1 MSPQA
6 RSAWWIRVVCI
17 ASTLLWI
24 FIVLDNTQLLDK
36 FELGVQ
42 DAELQLAT
50 SRRSPGDIAIVAF
63 DEKSI
68 HQYGPLP
75 WPAEEMDSVVNAI
88 AAHGAKVIAF
98 DFVFTGERA
107 GRSHAVEQSLAS
119 EGPFRH
125 AMAASSN
132 IILGTFFD
140 FAPEPTE
147 FASSPAL
154 TELENHRLHQIVYL
168 EGASPSGADPP
179 PIPQAY
185 DVHTVAPG
193 IVSAARSYGHLNL
206 IPDAD
211 GIIRWMPL
219 IVRFRDNLYS
229 AFSIEVA
236 RAYSGDPPPQVRIAR
251 GRVDSLALGNL
262 LITTD
267 EQGEMLIRY
276 AGPRAT
282 FPTFSVADLLA
293 NKIAADALRGRIV
306 LVGATAAGIGDI
318 WATPFD
324 PLLPGVEIHA
334 NAIEDI
340 LHGSFLVRNWET
352 RLLTV
357 VAIAFLGTFCAFAI
371 PAFSRRGLKEISLFA
386 AAIFPAIILVHYFFF
401 TRTGYSI
408 GLLSP
413 LFATATLL
421 CGTLMVSYFSE
432 ERQRRSIENI
442 FGKYLDSRVI
452 EELVSRPERLR
463 LGGERR
469 DLTVLFCDI
478 RNFTTLSEVL
488 PPESTVDMLND
499 FFTTMTNIIFASGGM
514 VDKFVGDQIMA
525 VWGAPLARPDHAAAA
540 CDAALRMRDA
550 FAKISVK
557 WSATASSR
565 ATGPENNPKLAKINC
580 GIGINSGPMVVGN
593 IGSAR
598 RLSYTV
604 IGDNVNVASR
614 LESLNK
620 SYGTQLIIGPAT
632 YEAARDHFIF
642 REIDR
647 VRVRGRS
654 QSHSIYELLCRADEI
669 TVSSE
674 WLRAFADGL
683 AAFRR
688 RDWPIA
694 SKHFVA
700 AQNSNPADCCA
711 ALYLS
716 RVEGFSKTPPPGD
729 WDGSLELHG

>member
-1 MSPQA
+1 MSPHA
-6 RSAWWIRVVCI
+6 RSAWLIRVVCV
-17 ASTLLWI
+17 ASSILWI
-24 FIVLDNTQLLDK
+24 FIVLASSPLLEK
-36 FELGVQ
+36 FELSVQ
-42 DAELQLAT
+42 DAELQL
-50 SRRSPGDIAIVAF
+50 SSHRPPGDIAIVAF
-63 DEKSI
+63 DEKSV

-75 WPAEEMDSVVNAI
+75 WPAEEMDSVVDAI
-88 AAHGAKVIAF
+88 SARGARVIAF
-98 DFVFTGERA
+98 DFVFSGERA
-107 GRSHAVEQSLAS
+107 GHAHAIQQSPAS
-119 EGPFRH
+119 EEPFRQ
-125 AMAASSN
+125 AMAASGN
-132 IILGTFFD
+132 VILGTFFD
-140 FAPEPTE
+140 FAPEPNE

-154 TELENHRLHQIVYL
+154 TDLENHRLRQIVYL
-168 EGASPSGADPP
+168 EGASPSSADPP

-185 DVHTVAPG
+185 DVHTVASG
-193 IVSAARSYGHLNL
+193 LVSAARSYGHLNL

-219 IVRFRDNLYS
+219 VVSFRNNLYS

-236 RAYSGDPPPQVRIAR
+236 RAYSGAPPPQIRIAR
-251 GRVDSLALGNL
+251 GRVDSLSLGDR

-267 EQGEMLIRY
+267 EHGEMLIRY
-276 AGPRAT
+276 AGPHAT
-282 FPTFSVADLLA
+282 FPTYSISDLLA
-293 NKIAADALRGRIV
+293 GTIPANALRGRIV

-334 NAIEDI
+334 NAIENL
-340 LHGSFLVRNWET
+340 LHGSFLVRNWAT

-357 VAIAFLGTFCAFAI
+357 AIIAFIGLLTFIVI
-371 PAFSRRGLKEISLFA
+371 PALPRRGLKELSSFA
-386 AAIFPAIILVHYFFF
+386 AMIFLAVILGHYFIF

-421 CGTLMVSYFSE
+421 LGTLMVSYFSE
-432 ERQRRSIENI
+432 ERQRHNVENI

-452 EELVSRPERLR
+452 EELVSQPERLR

-478 RNFTTLSEVL
+478 RNFTTLAEAL
-488 PPESTVDMLND
+488 PPETTVDMLND
-499 FFTTMTNIIFASGGM
+499 FFTTMTNIIFAAGGM

-540 CDAALRMRDA
+540 CEAALRMRDA
-550 FAKISVK
+550 FAQINAKFSE
-557 WSATASSR
+557 TAS
-565 ATGPENNPKLAKINC
+565 ALAVAAEKTPKLAKINC
-580 GIGINSGPMVVGN
+580 GFGINSGPMVVGN

-620 SYGTQLIIGPAT
+620 AYGTQLIIGPAT
-632 YEAARDHFIF
+632 YEAARDKFLF

-654 QSHSIYELLCRADEI
+654 QSHAIYELLGRAGETTISTD
-669 TVSSE
+669 
-674 WLRAFADGL
+674 WLRSFAGAL

-688 RDWPIA
+688 RDWPAA
-694 SKHFVA
+694 SNLFTA
-700 AQNSNPADCCA
+700 ALTLNPADSCA

-716 RVEGFSKTPPPGD
+716 RIESLSTNPPPKN
-729 WDGSLELHG
+729 WDGSLELRA